1 LRKKI
6 VQHWKV
12 AVRANAPPLFE
23 PHTTASGFHWIEPP
37 TGHAWA
43 DPFGF
48 EHEGKHWLFFEDY
61 SYETM
66 RGRIACVEISEDGK
80 VRGAPL
86 VCLENSHCHYSYP
99 HVFRAGSEIF
109 MIPESFESK
118 SVSLPTFSQRMG
130 ARQCSH
136 ARQVRRHYIVAGR
149 GFMVAGH
156 DERRTC
162 AGSGFSLALLFKLA

>member
-99 HVFRAGSEIF
+99 HVFREGSEIF

-118 SVSLPTFSQRMG
+118 SVDLYRCRRFPNEWVHDSVLMHGRFVDTTLW
-130 ARQCSH
+130 
-136 ARQVRRHYIVAGR
+136 QVE
-149 GFMVAGH
+149 
-156 DERRTC
+156 D
-162 AGSGFSLALLFKLA
+162 LW